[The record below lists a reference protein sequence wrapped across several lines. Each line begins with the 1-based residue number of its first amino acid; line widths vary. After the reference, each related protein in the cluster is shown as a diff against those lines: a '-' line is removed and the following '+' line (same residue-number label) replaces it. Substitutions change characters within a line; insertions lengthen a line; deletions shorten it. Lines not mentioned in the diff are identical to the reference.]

1 MRKRYLIAVAILLVF
16 CLLMFLVTHFSPSTV
31 LSTEGYF
38 VSGEEIEEVL
48 LTDKKIAKS
57 KNIKLEKVTY
67 EDNFYNNLDNLYV
80 GEEEKR
86 IVNNNYPVFS
96 NDGVAIVNINEK
108 SKLVNNKF
116 EYLEGYENFTLTG
129 GKLYNYGDLEQAD
142 FEDYLFLQS
151 ANGTYVNLYPMKITS
166 NNIVHEIPVNSIIA
180 FYEGYLKFFVY
191 DNSGKLI
198 YNIDDGIDL
207 YSEVTMGE
215 TKFTYKKLLTFI
227 GKIEDASGSGSSTGD
242 EVVEEEVEDEKDPVK
257 VPENKYVKPTV
268 KAENF
273 TTKVYSAKSKLSISD
288 PSGVISGGITF
299 QFKVGDKIYLRKS
312 FASSGEIQ
320 ITGLVPNTKFQII
333 GSFKYYNEESKKME
347 MTFFEQTVTTAGLDG
362 LGAVDLAFENGPI
375 YSDKIELRN
384 IRITSNLKSEA
395 IYGITKGIIYINGE
409 EYSIPTALVK
419 ELVAGRSITYISPAS
434 VDSCSILDY
443 EIKLFDA
450 YGNAIKTNNGKGQ
463 TRTSKVIPTAVV
475 KQTDGSVTSINFNI
489 NLKNPDN
496 VNIGNYRYV
505 IYDRNMSIVLSEE
518 LDNIASQEIVLE
530 DLDPNSTY
538 SIKVIG
544 DFDIED
550 GSGVVKDSLLGEG
563 KFTTLPLSSLGY
575 LRVKTGTK
583 ELTSSHAILDTYVD
597 TSSTSAVLLT
607 LINKYK
613 VSVLDGETVIYTKTY
628 EGEELATLLTGEHFY
643 DRIDNLVSG
652 TEYSIVF
659 ESTAKQGTVEEVVPV
674 LYSFKSFICYKQPAS
689 IAITNKFV
697 TGSMIDFDV
706 QVIDTEH
713 TILSNRVILE
723 VRDATG
729 KLVKMEYL
737 DVNSEPVQL
746 NYDHL
751 DEAVD
756 YTFTYKAESYNE
768 GYDNR
773 TFKSDYVIYSEIVHT
788 EPGLVGSLQL
798 MSLLRQVESK
808 NLFNITDY
816 DRIRKEGSTY
826 YKNYDIENNTLSIGA
841 KNGYVNVS
849 YFVPEAYNRDVVV
862 TFYARYKP
870 GTVSK
875 APVYLAKGFTDN
887 RSYSLDDL
895 TEEYKPYT
903 FSFKSTSNYIGFNII
918 ETANKNLRTD
928 LDIKDLNIVDVTS
941 QGEDALSDISYS
953 YHSSGYRFTDTLMYG
968 GDEEMP
974 SHSSESLVVGNAGNG
989 FARITNLSTG
999 DVFMYDYTGD
1009 VQEFKA
1015 SQTAS
1020 YRVELWGASGGD
1032 SSGATNPN
1040 ASSRA
1045 GYGAYTAGTVTIKS
1059 GTTLYLYVGGAGV
1072 YSSSVVPSGG
1082 YNGGG
1087 AGGLKLTGSGGGATD
1102 IRTKNGVW
1110 NDETSLKS
1118 RIMVAAGGGGSDNSG
1133 GTKWG
1138 NNDGSGGPGGTLTSK
1153 GAYVNGVLKPEFGVS
1168 QVGGNALGQGQ
1179 NGLSTETGGAGGG
1192 YYGGL
1197 SSANTNGGGSGGSSY
1212 ISGHVGCV
1220 SELDTA
1226 YTKYVEKAQY
1236 AGTINI
1242 LLQDSNDELVNN
1254 DYYVRVYKKG
1264 DLVKTF
1270 QYDLVNN
1277 SANHNEIYQ
1286 LDKNKDYT
1294 LRLCVKVRERFYD
1307 LALLEFNTSS
1317 EIRSI
1322 TSVSGFTGMH
1332 NNGRYIVLNDL
1343 EFMSTSKTYGYYFY
1357 GELDFQGHTIKTNTK
1372 SRSSY
1377 LLYALGSG
1385 GTVKNLVMDYYLDS
1399 ASARS
1404 YFYGFVYT
1412 NYGTIDN
1419 LMINVKESIPQANS
1433 VFSLVTYY
1441 NYGTIKNF
1449 VVNSAAPVS
1458 GKQTT
1463 GILVWSNNGT
1473 IKNGYLYG
1481 EHMYGYFEN
1490 NDRSRKDM
1498 GPVAGQASTNSR
1510 VSNVFSLIGVVKDS
1524 TLDSEKSVSNLIGYS
1539 GAGQINNVYSV
1550 EDASNP
1556 NTNLSTQDPNIGTI
1570 SGGRFK
1576 NMYYSSDT
1584 TYTGGQSI
1592 KISKLALRDTD
1603 FQKSVLNSDEEAF
1616 DVDSYV
1622 PFGYYPQVIMN
1633 DCMPRQEMLELPSV
1647 ADADLVD
1654 ITSSEQLTVNGDSA
1668 EIMLTLNNPGAEEI
1682 ASIGI
1687 KDINTVEIINQE
1699 DSYGKTKLHVRVSN
1713 PSAYKSRYYIRQIKV
1728 NGASNFTYTRDY
1740 GDYERSVDID
1750 LYLVI
1755 DNLTEWKLI
1764 NENPNQNY
1772 MLNTDLDFS
1781 VEPIERNIIT
1791 KEFKG
1796 KLNGNGHTLKNII
1809 INNSSYKG
1817 FFNSYITGGT
1827 IENLNVENFVKL
1839 GETTYSG
1846 FIYYPRSGSVIDN
1859 VHLNNVEVDGVK
1871 YVGGLVSY
1879 AYGSSAVTIKN
1890 SSVTNVKV
1898 IVPGDKEIV
1907 DVYAGGMAAYV
1918 YEGDVFNSYVQN
1930 VDVQVPDVLSS
1941 AGVGGMIGYQY
1952 IGSIKNCYAT
1962 GKVYNNSVNTGG
1974 IIGSYDTI
1982 TINSVWSNVNLNSKM
1997 DYLGGIYGKRSNSI
2011 IENTFVAGTIYSSY
2025 ESNYVNRTGGN
2036 STATPMNNYAWD
2048 RQKFM
2053 GFIVGDSKIET
2064 FLTREDLMESSTYL
2078 ERIGFD
2084 DNFSYEEIS
2093 NGSLPKLKH
2102 SETGE
2107 VFKNQ
2112 IDSFLVEDPISVN
2125 SDAISIADG
2134 VTSSEIS
2141 ITFNNPNN
2149 YEIKSLDFDYLNI
2162 KSYLSNVTVNGVST
2176 IRFEVTPERS
2186 YDSYMLESL
2195 TYVVGD
2201 KEEVLNLG
2209 LKIEKTFYNQ
2219 INSVDQWNAAARLG
2233 TEENYLLTADLDF
2246 TDKTVTPN
2254 AKFGRLEGQGER
2266 KIKNVTMTSN
2276 TDNYSMIKLLT
2287 KTLTDITF
2295 ENINISST
2303 KTSGNYV
2310 SIINLN
2316 YANIER
2322 VKFIDIKIDAPKI
2335 SYVAPISRHRG
2346 ESIREIEL
2354 SGTKTV
2360 STEDGEIYSYLISG
2374 NQYVGGFIA
2383 YAYAKDTFGI
2393 TADTIKVTGRSSY
2406 VGGVIGANDYNSSNK
2421 NNSYTISNVH
2431 VEGTGYV
2438 GAAFGRGGANES
2450 RVTNA
2455 YVYGKGESNYIGG
2468 FSGYSY
2474 QYTVKDVMVSDS
2486 TILGNNHNYVGG
2498 MFGWAY
2504 DTIDV
2509 YVFNST
2515 VTQNGAGKKYVGG
2528 LIGDAAS
2535 YTTNYWGVENTT
2547 ITNAGTG
2554 TGGGFGSLRSRYVR
2568 YGYTK
2573 DVTVNGVDRVGG
2585 LAGYTN
2591 RARAYYNTVNSTI
2604 NSTGTHTGGVVGYIS
2619 DIDPD
2624 SATYSS
2630 QIQQLI
2636 MANTN
2641 ITTTGTGVGLFA
2653 GYTRNKLTTA
2663 AFYKLLLVGN
2673 IVAPES
2679 ATVGVLSGNDIEQE
2693 TDYMTKIYVYDKS
2706 SIMRTNGEDIVSSTY
2721 VGDMTDTYK
2730 YLVQDANI
2738 ANASLVDAANLRV
2751 ATFWT
2756 DSDKLHLSTS
2766 YWATSWT
2773 SPSGEARS
2781 VALGYYP
2788 RNKYTYSYYADVP
2801 DFELPTETV
2810 TYGMMY
2816 SSVMLGHELPE
2827 VNVYSSGITSLNIE
2841 FDEVDDLSY
2850 FEVYEDKKLIFKQD
2864 IDKRTYSI
2872 TYNYKSDLEIV
2883 VSDGTNKDT
2892 HYYSASDLVNKV
2904 TTYDN
2909 TYAYIYEGKLTG
2921 NIEESKDKFIH
2932 VYGHKALTEN
2942 LNVYNIKTS
2951 KFISVNNTF
2960 GVSLLN
2966 DTIPLF
2972 EFDYDKNVTIDTY
2985 ATYSIINKDGQ
2996 DILYENQI
3004 FVKNGVVEIVDSE
3017 LDNVKNSIIVDEYAK
3032 DNYVTVLGDD
3042 GVIYDLK
3049 ESIKLPSAFTNKNIE
3064 YMSNNI
3070 NSKSSVVVI
3079 MYKSGK
3085 AVVFDYRTG
3094 KRIKEQKATE
3104 DISVV
3109 DYFIENMKSGEKLIG
3124 SDLTNSYNESLKLK
3138 GMLEKT
3144 PIVEGENGNYV
3155 SSKDEDNKTNNTNNK
3170 ASNYVTYYDST
3181 KAKYDVVDI
3190 GTVIENNEEEVV
3202 AETDKIYSSN
3212 KLVNFYMQESLIDK
3226 IFGDVNV
3233 LIIFAIIL
3241 VGIVSA
3247 LGLWLRNISKLK
3259 ESES

>member
-1 MRKRYLIAVAILLVF
+1 MMKKYLIAVAILLVF
-16 CLLMFLVTHFSPSTV
+16 CLLMFFVTHFSPSTV

-80 GEEEKR
+80 GEEERR

-142 FEDYLFLQS
+142 FEDYLFLQLP
-151 ANGTYVNLYPMKITS
+151 NGTYVNLYAIKITS
-166 NNIVHEIPVNSIIA
+166 NNVVYDIPVNSIIA
-180 FYEGYLKFFVY
+180 FYEGYLKFFIY

-198 YNIDDGIDL
+198 YNIEDGIDL

-215 TKFTYKKLLTFI
+215 TKFTYKKLLTFV
-227 GKIEDASGSGSSTGD
+227 GKIEDTSGGSSSIDD
-242 EVVEEEVEDEKDPVK
+242 EILDEEVETDEKNPGK

-268 KAENF
+268 KADNF
-273 TTKVYSAKSKLSISD
+273 TTNVYSAKSRLSISD

-320 ITGLVPNTKFQII
+320 ITGLVPNNRFQII

-347 MTFFEQTVTTAGLDG
+347 MTFFEQTVTTGGLDG

-375 YSDKIELRN
+375 YSDKIELRD

-409 EYSIPTALVK
+409 EYSIPTALVR
-419 ELVAGRSITYISPAS
+419 ELVAGRSITYISPAT
-434 VDSCSILDY
+434 VESCSILDF

-450 YGNAIKTNNGKGQ
+450 YGNAIKTNNAKGQ
-463 TRTSKVIPTAVV
+463 TRTSKVVPTAVV

-518 LDNIASQEIVLE
+518 LEKVNSQEIVLE

-538 SIKVIG
+538 SIKVFG

-550 GSGVVKDSLLGEG
+550 GGGVVKDSLLGEG

-613 VSVLDGETVIYTKTY
+613 VSVLDGETVIYSKTY

-643 DRIDNLVSG
+643 DRIDNLISG

-674 LYSFKSFICYKQPAS
+674 LYSFKSFICYKEPAS
-689 IAITNKFV
+689 IAVTNKFV

-706 QVIDTEH
+706 QVIDVEH

-723 VRDATG
+723 VRDSAG

-737 DVNSEPVQL
+737 DVNAEPIQL

-751 DEAVD
+751 DEGVD

-798 MSLLRQVESK
+798 ISLLRQVESK

-816 DRIRKEGSTY
+816 DRIRKEGNTY

-849 YFVPEAYNRDVVV
+849 YFVPEAYTRDVVV
-862 TFYARYKP
+862 SFYARYKP
-870 GTVSK
+870 GTASK
-875 APVYLAKGFTDN
+875 APVYLAKGYTN
-887 RSYSLDDL
+887 TQSYRLNDL
-895 TEEYKPYT
+895 TEEYKLYT
-903 FSFKSTSNYIGFNII
+903 YSFKSTSNYIGFNIV
-918 ETANKNLRTD
+918 ETANMNLRTD
-928 LDIKDLNIVDVTS
+928 LDIKDLNIVDVTL
-941 QGEDALSDISYS
+941 QGENALTDITKS
-953 YHSSGYRFTDTLMYG
+953 YHSSGYRFTETVMLG

-974 SHSSESLVVGNAGNG
+974 SHSSETSVVGNSGNG
-989 FARITNLSTG
+989 FARITNISTG
-999 DVFMYDYTGD
+999 DVFMYDYTGN

-1015 SQTAS
+1015 NQTAS
-1020 YRVELWGASGGD
+1020 YRIELWGASGGD
-1032 SSGATNPN
+1032 SSGATKPN
-1040 ASSRA
+1040 NSSRA
-1045 GYGAYTAGTVTIKS
+1045 GYGAYTAGTLTIKS

-1072 YSSSVVPSGG
+1072 YSSSGAPAGG

-1087 AGGLKLTGSGGGATD
+1087 AGSKANTGSGGGATD
-1102 IRTKNGVW
+1102 IRTKSGVW
-1110 NDETSLKS
+1110 NDATSLKS

-1133 GTKWG
+1133 GTKGG
-1138 NNDGSGGPGGTLTSK
+1138 NEDGSGGPGGTIRSK
-1153 GAYVNGVLKPEFGVS
+1153 GAYINGVLTQDFFAS
-1168 QVGGNALGQGQ
+1168 QVSGYALGQGQ
-1179 NGLSTETGGAGGG
+1179 AGNSSYTTGGSGAGL
-1192 YYGGL
+1192 YGGI
-1197 SSANTNGGGSGGSSY
+1197 SSNHSNGGGSGGSSY
-1212 ISGHVGCV
+1212 ISGHLGCV
-1220 SELDTA
+1220 AELDAA

-1254 DYYVRVYKKG
+1254 DYYVRVYRKG

-1270 QYDLVNN
+1270 KYDLLNN

-1286 LDKNKDYT
+1286 LDKNKDYA
-1294 LRLCVKVRERFYD
+1294 LRLSVKVRERFYD

-1322 TSVSGFTGMH
+1322 NTVSGFAGMH
-1332 NNGRYIVLNDL
+1332 NNGRYIVLSDL
-1343 EFMSTSKTYGYYFY
+1343 EFMNSSSKYYGYSFY
-1357 GELDFQGHTIKTNTK
+1357 GEIDFQGHTIKTNAQG
-1372 SRSSY
+1372 RNSY
-1377 LLYALGSG
+1377 ILYSLGAG
-1385 GTVKNLVMDYYLDS
+1385 GTVKNLVMDYYLDNQ
-1399 ASARS
+1399 SARS
-1404 YFYGFVYT
+1404 YYYGFAYT

-1419 LMINVKESIPQANS
+1419 LMINVKESTPQPNS

-1449 VVNSAAPVS
+1449 VVNSEAPVS

-1498 GPVAGQASTNSR
+1498 GPVAGQTSTNSK

-1524 TLDSEKSVSNLIGYS
+1524 SLASEKSVSNLIGYS
-1539 GAGQINNVYSV
+1539 SAGQINNVYSV
-1550 EDASNP
+1550 EDSKNP
-1556 NTNLSTQDPNIGTI
+1556 NTNLSTQDPNVGTI
-1570 SGGRFK
+1570 GGGRFS

-1592 KISKLALRDTD
+1592 KISKLALRDTE
-1603 FQKSVLNSDEEAF
+1603 FQKNILNNSEAAF

-1647 ADADLVD
+1647 EDADLVD
-1654 ITSSEQLTVNGDSA
+1654 VTSSEQITVNGDSA

-1687 KDINTVEIINQE
+1687 KDINTVEIISQE
-1699 DSYGKTKLHVRVSN
+1699 DSFGKTKLHIRVSN
-1713 PSAYKSRYYIRQIKV
+1713 PIAYKSRYYIRQIKV

-1740 GDYERSVDID
+1740 GDFERSIDID
-1750 LYLVI
+1750 LYYVI

-1764 NENPNQNY
+1764 NDNPNQNY

-1791 KEFKG
+1791 KDFKG

-1817 FFNSYITGGT
+1817 FFNSYVTGGI
-1827 IENLNVENFVKL
+1827 IENLNVENFVKG

-1859 VHLNNVEVDGVK
+1859 VHLKNVEVDGVK

-1898 IVPGDKEIV
+1898 VVPGDKEIV
-1907 DVYAGGMAAYV
+1907 DVYAGGLAAYI

-1941 AGVGGMIGYQY
+1941 YGVGGMIGYQY

-1962 GKVYNNSVNTGG
+1962 GSVYNNSVNTGG
-1974 IIGSYDTI
+1974 IVGRYDTI
-1982 TINSVWSNVNLNSKM
+1982 TINSVWSNVNLTSKM
-1997 DYLGGIYGKRSNSI
+1997 DYLGGIYGRRSNSI
-2011 IENTFVAGTIYSSY
+2011 IENTFVAGPIYSAY

-2053 GFIVGDSKIET
+2053 GFIVGDAKIET
-2064 FLTREDLMESSTYL
+2064 FLTKGDLTESSTYL

-2084 DNFSYEEIS
+2084 DNFSYENIS

-2107 VFKNQ
+2107 LLPNQ

-2149 YEIKSLDFDYLNI
+2149 YEIKSLKFDYLNV
-2162 KSYLSNVTVNGVST
+2162 KNYLSNVTANGVST
-2176 IRFEVTPERS
+2176 VRFEVTPERS
-2186 YDSYMLESL
+2186 YDSYMLDSV
-2195 TYVVGD
+2195 TYIVDG
-2201 KEEVLNLG
+2201 KEEVLPLG

-2219 INSVDQWNAAARLG
+2219 INSVDQWNAAARAG
-2233 TEENYLLTADLDF
+2233 TEENYLLIADLDF
-2246 TDKTVTPN
+2246 KGKTVTPN
-2254 AKFGRLEGQGER
+2254 AKFGRLEGQGIR
-2266 KIKNVTMTSN
+2266 TIKNVTMSSN
-2276 TDNYSMIKLLT
+2276 TENYSMIKLLT
-2287 KTLTDITF
+2287 KTLKDINF
-2295 ENINISST
+2295 ENISISST
-2303 KTSGNYV
+2303 KSSGNYV

-2316 YANIER
+2316 YANIEN
-2322 VKFIDIKIDAPKI
+2322 VKFIDIKIEAPKI

-2346 ESIREIEL
+2346 QSIRDIEL
-2354 SGTKTV
+2354 KGTKTV
-2360 STEDGEIYSYLISG
+2360 TTDGGETYSYSISG
-2374 NQYVGGFIA
+2374 NQYVGGLCA
-2383 YAYAKDTFGI
+2383 YGDATDTYGI
-2393 TADTIKVTGRSSY
+2393 TADTVKVVGRSNLVGGVFGHKEYNSPGNNFNYHVSNSYVSGTGYVGGVFGRGGASNASVTNTTVYAKSGSSY
-2406 VGGVIGANDYNSSNK
+2406 VGGFA
-2421 NNSYTISNVH
+2421 
-2431 VEGTGYV
+2431 GY
-2438 GAAFGRGGANES
+2438 G
-2450 RVTNA
+2450 
-2455 YVYGKGESNYIGG
+2455 
-2468 FSGYSY
+2468 Y
-2474 QYTVKDVMVSDS
+2474 QYRTDDVVVDGCTV
-2486 TILGNNHNYVGG
+2486 IAENNNYVGG
-2498 MFGWAY
+2498 MFGWNYYAY
-2504 DTIDV
+2504 D
-2509 YVFNST
+2509 VFVKNTT
-2515 VTQNGAGKKYVGG
+2515 VTQMSADKKYVGG
-2528 LIGDAAS
+2528 LVGYCQS
-2535 YTTNYWGVENTT
+2535 YYTYYYGVEDTVV
-2547 ITNAGTG
+2547 TNAGRG
-2554 TGGGFGSLRSRYVR
+2554 TGGAFGYLSSRYAR
-2568 YGYTK
+2568 YGYVK
-2573 DVTVNGVDRVGG
+2573 DVEVNGVDYVGG
-2585 LAGYTN
+2585 LSGEMYRSQIYYNTINAVVKSTGTYAGGVVGRVADIDPSSSSYSSLIHDVILANTEIITTGTSVGLLAGYTPN
-2591 RARAYYNTVNSTI
+2591 KFV
-2604 NSTGTHTGGVVGYIS
+2604 
-2619 DIDPD
+2619 D
-2624 SATYSS
+2624 SQDYKILLSG
-2630 QIQQLI
+2630 
-2636 MANTN
+2636 N
-2641 ITTTGTGVGLFA
+2641 IT
-2653 GYTRNKLTTA
+2653 
-2663 AFYKLLLVGN
+2663 
-2673 IVAPES
+2673 APENAIVGILS
-2679 ATVGVLSGNDIEQE
+2679 ANDIEQDAPILKQ
-2693 TDYMTKIYVYDKS
+2693 TYIYDKS
-2706 SIMRTNGEDIVSSTY
+2706 TLNRTNGEDIVSSTY
-2721 VGDMTDTYK
+2721 FADMGDTYK
-2730 YLVQDANI
+2730 SIDRNQNVV
-2738 ANASLVDAANLRV
+2738 SAA
-2751 ATFWT
+2751 TMKTSEFYT
-2756 DSDKLHLSTS
+2756 STMSFSTS
-2766 YWATSWT
+2766 YWMTSWT
-2773 SPSGEARS
+2773 AADGTTRK
-2781 VALGYYP
+2781 VTDGYYP
-2788 RNKYTYSYYADVP
+2788 RNKYIQNNTKDKVLA
-2801 DFELPTETV
+2801 DFELPTESI
-2810 TYGMMY
+2810 TYGMKY
-2816 SSVMLGHELPE
+2816 SSVMLGHELPN
-2827 VNVYSSGITSLNIE
+2827 VNVYSSGISSLNIE
-2841 FDEVDDLSY
+2841 FDEVDDNTY
-2850 FEVYEDKKLIFKQD
+2850 FEVYEDKKLIFTEKVN
-2864 IDKRTYSI
+2864 KRTYSI

-2892 HYYSASDLVNKV
+2892 HYYSADDLVNKV

-2909 TYAYIYEGKLTG
+2909 TYAYIYDGKLTG

-2932 VYGHKALTEN
+2932 IYGNKALTEN

-2951 KFISVNNTF
+2951 KFISVNNKF

-2972 EFDYDKNVTIDTY
+2972 EFDYDKGVTIDTY
-2985 ATYSIINKDGQ
+2985 ATYSVINKDGQ
-2996 DILYENQI
+2996 EIIYENQI
-3004 FVKNGVVEIVDSE
+3004 FVKNGVVEIVDSQ
-3017 LDNVKNSIIVDEYAK
+3017 LDNVKSSIIVDEYAK

-3042 GVIYDLK
+3042 GIIYDLK
-3049 ESIKLPSAFTNKNIE
+3049 ETIKLPSAFTNKNIE

-3094 KRIKEQKATE
+3094 KRIKENKATE

-3109 DYFIENMKSGEKLIG
+3109 DYFIENITSGEKLIG
-3124 SDLTNSYNESLKLK
+3124 SDLTSSYNESLKLK
-3138 GMLEKT
+3138 DMLEKT
-3144 PIVEGENGNYV
+3144 PIVESENGNYV
-3155 SSKDEDNKTNNTNNK
+3155 SSKDEDNKTNNTTKNK
-3170 ASNYVTYYDST
+3170 ASNYITYYDST
-3181 KAKYDVVDI
+3181 KDKYDVVDI
-3190 GTVIENNEEEVV
+3190 GLVIENNEKEVV

-3241 VGIVSA
+3241 VGIVTA